1 MVTLKVL
8 VRNRHI
14 DAEFRC
20 ADANSLRYTA
30 SHGASGA
37 SCKDLVQPTALARL
51 PVSRA
56 LEWSRGLV
64 EPGQPAREPSQ
75 RSHNARGG
83 YNKAPVHLAGIG
95 CPATGGTSLASPW
108 PPFYL
113 FISLGGGEPNDDKIC

>member
-20 ADANSLRYTA
+20 VDANSLRKHTA
-30 SHGASGA
+30 SCASGDA
-37 SCKDLVQPTALARL
+37 TLKTSLPPVLARIPAL
-51 PVSRA
+51 RA
-56 LEWSRGLV
+56 VDWSRGLV
-64 EPGQPAREPSQ
+64 ESGQPAREPSQ
-75 RSHNARGG
+75 RGHNARGG
-83 YNKAPVHLAGIG
+83 YNKAPAHVDGIG

-113 FISLGGGEPNDDKIC
+113 FVSTGGGEPNDDKIC